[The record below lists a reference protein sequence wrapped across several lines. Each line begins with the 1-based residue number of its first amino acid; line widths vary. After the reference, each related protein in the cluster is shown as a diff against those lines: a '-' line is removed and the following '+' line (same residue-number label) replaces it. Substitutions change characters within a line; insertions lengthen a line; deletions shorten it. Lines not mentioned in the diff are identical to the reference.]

1 MFAKS
6 RSIWDFVIGGAAA
19 LAVIA
24 LGWLDIVTAPTPGAV
39 DGSIRE
45 FGTLL
50 TVLFGGLAALWWN
63 QSARLPGSSLE
74 EDPPAPQ
81 SQNGAN
87 ILNSAAATFTAG
99 SLFCSVFAGSPWKST
114 GSCISAVGVVTLLL
128 FAGSEIRLAVLISL
142 TLRPKVRE
150 IFVTGLIALA
160 AAAVLFHVGS

>member
-6 RSIWDFVIGGAAA
+6 RPIWDLVIGAAAA

-24 LGWLDIVTAPTPGAV
+24 LGWLDILTAPTPGAV

-63 QSARLPGSSLE
+63 QSARVPGSSVE
-74 EDPPAPQ
+74 EETPASQ

-87 ILNSAAATFTAG
+87 ILNGAAATFTAG

-114 GSCISAVGVVTLLL
+114 GSCISAVGVITLLL
-128 FAGSEIRLAVLISL
+128 FAGSEIRLAVAFSL
-142 TLRPKVRE
+142 TLCPKVRE

-160 AAAVLFHVGS
+160 AAAVLLHVGS

>member
-6 RSIWDFVIGGAAA
+6 RSIWDLVIGGAAA

-63 QSARLPGSSLE
+63 QSARLPDPSLE
-74 EDPPAPQ
+74 EDTSAFQ
-81 SQNGAN
+81 SHNGAN
-87 ILNSAAATFTAG
+87 ILNGAAATFTAG
-99 SLFCSVFAGSPWKST
+99 SLFCSAFAGSPWKST
-114 GSCISAVGVVTLLL
+114 GSWISAVGVITLLL
-128 FAGSEIRLAVLISL
+128 FAGSEIRLAVAFSL
-142 TLRPKVRE
+142 TLCPKVRE

-160 AAAVLFHVGS
+160 AAAVLLHVGS

>member
-1 MFAKS
+1 MFAKT
-6 RSIWDFVIGGAAA
+6 RPIWDLVIGGAAA

-63 QSARLPGSSLE
+63 QSARLPGSSA
-74 EDPPAPQ
+74 PASQ

-87 ILNSAAATFTAG
+87 ILNGAAATFTAG

-114 GSCISAVGVVTLLL
+114 GSCISAVGVITLLL
-128 FAGSEIRLAVLISL
+128 FAGSEIRLAVTFSL
-142 TLRPKVRE
+142 TLRPKARE
-150 IFVTGLIALA
+150 IFVTGLIVLA
-160 AAAVLFHVGS
+160 AAAVLLHVGS